1 MARVIH
7 IDRSFTPKHRS
18 ADADRVK
25 PPEPGADPLEPKI
38 QLAEMELVVPA
49 GNAPAVS
56 RKSRQG
62 RQTRHDPQVPAI
74 PPTKQPAAGNG
85 QSRCLCRSSPVEGLF
100 HESADHRFAGQWRFR
115 CDIGGSSPR
124 VFVRKPPPVAVPPA
138 HR

>member
-56 RKSRQG
+56 RKSKG
-62 RQTRHDPQVPAI
+62 KARQTRQAARKSRQKS

-85 QSRCLCRSSPVEGLF
+85 QSRVFVQKLSGGGLVPTKAPITGSPGN
-100 HESADHRFAGQWRFR
+100 
-115 CDIGGSSPR
+115 GSSGATSGE
-124 VFVRKPPPVAVPPA
+124 VLHACLSA
-138 HR
+138 S